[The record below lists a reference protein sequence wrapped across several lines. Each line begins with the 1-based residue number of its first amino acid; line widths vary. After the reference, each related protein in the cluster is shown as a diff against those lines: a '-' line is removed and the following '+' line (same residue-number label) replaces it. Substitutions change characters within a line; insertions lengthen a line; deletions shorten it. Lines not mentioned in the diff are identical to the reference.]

1 MDTDVKASQFVAF
14 GVGVAAGVMAGF
26 ALFAFYDDWTH
37 MGEDVF
43 KGLCT

>member
-1 MDTDVKASQFVAF
+1 MTARELVGF

-26 ALFAFYDDWTH
+26 TLFSLYDDWTH